1 MVWLHQTGSDE
12 VGSHCGEG
20 RWAGG
25 TMEVPAEKHEGEGEL
40 DGRRSHQ
47 PVPPDRHRCHRRR
60 SSDLNSQSAI
70 SSQ

>member
-1 MVWLHQTGSDE
+1 
-12 VGSHCGEG
+12 
-20 RWAGG
+20 
-25 TMEVPAEKHEGEGEL
+25 MEVPAEKHEGEGEL